1 MNEIFEIYNSL
12 SPYYPDS
19 RNLLVKLLG
28 FFDNNPELD
37 NQTDELLYKS
47 LQTENKIDPLK
58 VYQLIGLLHQK
69 QKESE
74 KIVKTAKESLSES
87 KNKNLLALSF
97 YEPCSGTGI
106 FVIAYIDEVLGRIG
120 NLNSKAFQKLD

>member
-1 MNEIFEIYNSL
+1 MNEIFKIYNSFC
-12 SPYYPDS
+12 SYYSDS
-19 RNLLVKLLG
+19 QNLLTRLFS
-28 FFDNNPELD
+28 FFDNNPRLD

-74 KIVKTAKESLSES
+74 KIVNTDKRKHFGIYYTDYSIARLIAKESLSKT

-106 FVIAYIDEVLGRIG
+106 FV
-120 NLNSKAFQKLD
+120 